1 MSKLTLY
8 KGERVTLM
16 ACSSCNAKCN
26 DCYIGY
32 NGNRDPNELFEIA
45 KSLTNNGKHVRID
58 GAEVLTNL
66 DYLKTLKL
74 VGQNWIMTNGLRLYQ
89 EPSVIDLLKK
99 YGINTVYMSYHFG
112 IQDVINSIPSL
123 IVEEVIKRLKAADF
137 NLYLNCTLTNKNYKD
152 IAQYAHQAYV
162 MGAKGIGFNKIF
174 QQGKATDISE
184 LDMNNLQLLEFFKL
198 LNEVRSQY
206 DPNEFYITRGGSLG
220 HDLFTGKDNFK
231 CNAGH
236 NHIMITPDS
245 NVYCCNSMCKAGYEI
260 GKFHDGEIYIYEEF
274 QHDESICLA
283 ELLGFLNENTI
294 DSVNSQDFPKLVKKY
309 QKLKK

>member
-1 MSKLTLY
+1 MISNYLKIN
-8 KGERVTLM
+8 V
-16 ACSSCNAKCN
+16 
-26 DCYIGY
+26 
-32 NGNRDPNELFEIA
+32 
-45 KSLTNNGKHVRID
+45 
-58 GAEVLTNL
+58 
-66 DYLKTLKL
+66 DYLITLKL

-137 NLYLNCTLTNKNYKD
+137 NIYLNCTLTNKNYKD

-220 HDLFTGKDNFK
+220 H
-231 CNAGH
+231 
-236 NHIMITPDS
+236 
-245 NVYCCNSMCKAGYEI
+245 V
-260 GKFHDGEIYIYEEF
+260 
-274 QHDESICLA
+274 
-283 ELLGFLNENTI
+283 
-294 DSVNSQDFPKLVKKY
+294 
-309 QKLKK
+309 